1 MKIVKSLQASVF
13 LIKGVSKAIRNEAKE
28 QRVGSLSMLLDT
40 LGVSLLGI
48 LLTGKGVKAK
58 IPRRGVIRAGKGTVR
73 AGQDF

>member
-13 LIKGVSKAIRNEAKE
+13 LIKGVSKTIRNEAKE

-58 IPRRGVIRAGKGTVR
+58 IPRQGVIRAGKGTVR